1 MMNSDEFR
9 RIRQHL
15 GLTQQDFGKYLGVAQ
30 PAISRIESG
39 RRQPT
44 TQHAAAVRML
54 LDLLE
59 CREALGMA
67 RELLKN
73 GEE

>member
-1 MMNSDEFR
+1 MNSDEFR

-15 GLTQQDFGKYLGVAQ
+15 GLTQLEIAEYLGVVQ

-73 GEE
+73 GAD